1 MDAAWQQHL
10 PLVAVALSAAALL
23 FSLVAAFPGLKGVL
37 SAVRDGVLW
46 VALLLVAG
54 GIGFVVWQQLQRQ
67 DGAATTAAA
76 NPASPAS
83 ASRPAPLSWPAF
95 ANQRPVDSA
104 SVDPRAAIQ
113 P

>member
-10 PLVAVALSAAALL
+10 PLVAVVMSAAALF

-46 VALLLVAG
+46 VALFLVAG
-54 GIGFVVWQQLQRQ
+54 GVGFVVWQQLQRPNN
-67 DGAATTAAA
+67 ASTTAA
-76 NPASPAS
+76 NPTS
-83 ASRPAPLSWPAF
+83 ASSAVPAAPAAWPAF
-95 ANQRPVDSA
+95 ADQRSA
-104 SVDPRAAIQ
+104 NSAAVDPRAAIK